1 MILQESGEMYLETI
15 LQLHQKNGKVRSID
29 VAEQMNFTK
38 ASVSRAMSILK
49 RENFILVEAGGNIVL
64 TETGLAKAKEVLERH
79 KVLTKCLIEHFG
91 VPADIA
97 EHDACRI
104 EHVISAQTF
113 EAIKNISR
121 TENNHIQIKQ
131 ADIKPFCFRQKGFFM
146 II

>member
-1 MILQESGEMYLETI
+1 MILQESGEMYLKTI
-15 LQLHQKNGKVRSID
+15 LQLQQKQGKVRAID

-64 TETGLAKAKEVLERH
+64 TDAGLAKAQEVLERH
-79 KVLTKCLIEHFG
+79 KVLTRFFAEHIG

-104 EHVISAQTF
+104 EHVISPETF
-113 EAIKNISR
+113 EGIKKHLAECS
-121 TENNHIQIKQ
+121 IKT
-131 ADIKPFCFRQKGFFM
+131 K
-146 II
+146 

>member
-15 LQLHQKNGKVRSID
+15 LQLQQKHGKVRAID
-29 VAEQMNFTK
+29 VAEQMNLTK

-64 TETGLAKAKEVLERH
+64 TDAGLAKAQEVLERH
-79 KVLTKCLIEHFG
+79 KVLTRFFAEHIG

-104 EHVISAQTF
+104 EHVISPETF
-113 EAIKNISR
+113 EGIKNIWL
-121 TENNHIQIKQ
+121 NAALKPNKKHHQ
-131 ADIKPFCFRQKGFFM
+131 ADIRTFLSRQKGFL
-146 II
+146 

>member
-15 LQLHQKNGKVRSID
+15 LQLQQKQGKVRAID

-64 TETGLAKAKEVLERH
+64 TDAGLAKAQEVLERH
-79 KVLTKCLIEHFG
+79 KVLTRFFAEHIG

-97 EHDACRI
+97 EHDAAAGMALGIDDDGHRKKIFACRSDDCDGSGRRSFLI
-104 EHVISAQTF
+104 
-113 EAIKNISR
+113 
-121 TENNHIQIKQ
+121 
-131 ADIKPFCFRQKGFFM
+131 D
-146 II
+146 

>member
-15 LQLHQKNGKVRSID
+15 LQLQQQKGKVRAID

-49 RENFILVEAGGNIVL
+49 RENYILVEAGGNIVL
-64 TETGLAKAKEVLERH
+64 TESGLAKAREVLERH
-79 KVLTKCLIEHFG
+79 KVLTRFLIERIG

-104 EHVISAQTF
+104 EHVISSETF
-113 EAIKNISR
+113 NAIKKHLAL
-121 TENNHIQIKQ
+121 EE
-131 ADIKPFCFRQKGFFM
+131 
-146 II
+146 

>member
-15 LQLHQKNGKVRSID
+15 LQLQQKQGKVRAID

-49 RENFILVEAGGNIVL
+49 RENFILVEAG
-64 TETGLAKAKEVLERH
+64 LAKAQEVLERH
-79 KVLTKCLIEHFG
+79 KVLTRFFAEHIG

-104 EHVISAQTF
+104 EHVISPETF
-113 EAIKNISR
+113 EGIKKHLAECS
-121 TENNHIQIKQ
+121 IKT
-131 ADIKPFCFRQKGFFM
+131 K
-146 II
+146 

>member
-15 LQLHQKNGKVRSID
+15 LQLQQKQGKVRAID

-49 RENFILVEAGGNIVL
+49 RENFILVEVL
-64 TETGLAKAKEVLERH
+64 TRFFA
-79 KVLTKCLIEHFG
+79 EHIG

-104 EHVISAQTF
+104 EHVISPETF
-113 EAIKNISR
+113 EGIKKHLAECS
-121 TENNHIQIKQ
+121 IKT
-131 ADIKPFCFRQKGFFM
+131 K
-146 II
+146 

>member
-15 LQLHQKNGKVRSID
+15 LQLQQKQGKVRAID

-64 TETGLAKAKEVLERH
+64 TDAGLAKAQEVLERH
-79 KVLTKCLIEHFG
+79 KVLTRFF
-91 VPADIA
+91 A

-104 EHVISAQTF
+104 EHVISPETF
-113 EAIKNISR
+113 EGIKKHLAECS
-121 TENNHIQIKQ
+121 IKT
-131 ADIKPFCFRQKGFFM
+131 K
-146 II
+146 